1 MIKKILVLSALVFSA
16 CSNVKDEPFP
26 VTSSSEKAVE
36 FFNKAVFHV
45 EQGEWNEGKN
55 NFQSALRIDP
65 NFVMAN
71 L

>member
-1 MIKKILVLSALVFSA
+1 MFKKIFMVSLLILSA
-16 CSNVKDEPFP
+16 CSNVKDEPLP
-26 VTSSSEKAVE
+26 VTSSSEKAIE
-36 FFNKAVFHV
+36 FFNKAVYHV
-45 EQGEWNEGKN
+45 WQGEWNEGKN